1 MKIGIWLVWL
11 VGLALAGVD
20 AAAPEALEVE
30 VEGRS
35 REAIV
40 YKPDKV
46 GTQAPLVLV
55 FHGHGGTAQ
64 RAARSLHVHE
74 AWPEACTVY
83 LQGIPTPGRLTDP
96 EGKRNGWQHAA
107 GEHEDRDLKFVD
119 LLLQKLKE
127 RYPIDDR
134 KVFAMGHSNGGGFTY
149 HLWRERADRFAGI
162 APSAAE

>member
-64 RAARSLHVHE
+64 RAA
-74 AWPEACTVY
+74 
-83 LQGIPTPGRLTDP
+83 
-96 EGKRNGWQHAA
+96 
-107 GEHEDRDLKFVD
+107 
-119 LLLQKLKE
+119 
-127 RYPIDDR
+127 
-134 KVFAMGHSNGGGFTY
+134 
-149 HLWRERADRFAGI
+149 
-162 APSAAE
+162 